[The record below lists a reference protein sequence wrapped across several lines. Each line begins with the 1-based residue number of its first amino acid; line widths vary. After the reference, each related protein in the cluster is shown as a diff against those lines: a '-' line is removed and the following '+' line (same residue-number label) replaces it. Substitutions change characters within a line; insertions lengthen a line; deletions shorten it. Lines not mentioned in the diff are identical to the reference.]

1 MSKYRMYYRQEDSIK
16 YISHLDFLRTVNR
29 IFKRAGVPLKFS
41 NGFNPHTIMTIGL
54 PLSVGTTSDCDVLD
68 IELLCDVDTDNLLKD
83 LNNNAPRGVVF
94 TKIVKNNGL
103 KPLFNIDS
111 ALYTASFTTD
121 KSVDFE
127 DYLNAHEVPIEKKS
141 KRGIQE
147 VNIKDFIRR
156 IDVCESDGTSHM
168 LKMHINAGNFSN
180 LKPELVLK
188 SIEKFYNINI
198 KDIFINRDKIY
209 FEDGNEV

>member
-1 MSKYRMYYRQEDSIK
+1 MSKYRMYYRQEDAVK

-68 IELLCDVDTDNLLKD
+68 IELVRDVDTDVLLED
-83 LNNNAPRGVVF
+83 LNNNAPRGIVF
-94 TKIVKNNGL
+94 TGIVKNDGL

-111 ALYTASFTTD
+111 ALYTADFTTD
-121 KSVDFE
+121 KNIDFE
-127 DYLNAHEVPIEKKS
+127 DYLNAPEVLIEKKS
-141 KRGIQE
+141 KRGIQD
-147 VNIKDFIRR
+147 VNIKDFIRK
-156 IDVCESDGTSHM
+156 IEVAHSDGISHK

-198 KDIFINRDKIY
+198 KDVFINRDKIY
-209 FEDGNEV
+209 FDDGNEV

>member
-68 IELLCDVDTDNLLKD
+68 IELICDVDTDLLLKD
-83 LNNNAPRGVVF
+83 LNNNAPYGIVF
-94 TKIVKNNGL
+94 TKIVKNDGL

-121 KSVDFE
+121 KNIDFN
-127 DYLNAHEVPIEKKS
+127 DYQNAPEVLIEKKS

-147 VNIKDFIRR
+147 VNIKDFIRK
-156 IDVCESDGTSHM
+156 IEVAHSDGTSHK

-198 KDIFINRDKIY
+198 KDVFINRDKIY
-209 FEDGNEV
+209 FDDGNEV